1 MPWCRRSS
9 VVAFGAGVVALSAVV
24 ALLAGCAYVRPPK
37 PPTLGIPV
45 KIVALSAVERGSDLV
60 VEFLAPAETTD
71 KAVLKVLPQFD
82 LRAGPEGPNW
92 EATARRIEV
101 PAAEPGPVHVKV
113 PAAPW
118 VGQSIELRVR
128 AAGKHGRFG
137 QWSDAVRFKVV
148 PPLAK
153 PALKVEEALHAVRL
167 SWPAAPGADFRVYR
181 IAPPEPQPSLA
192 ATVKT
197 PEYIDSQIQYGKT
210 YVYSVQA
217 VMASGNSEAQSEV
230 SGSISIMPEGRFP
243 PPVPEGLAGIAGVSS
258 IELTWNPDNDTDF
271 GGYYLYRSVN
281 GGAFERIGEL
291 LAAPVYSDHAIETGK
306 HYRYQV
312 SAVNRRGDESAKS
325 PIVEMVAP

>member
-1 MPWCRRSS
+1 ML
-9 VVAFGAGVVALSAVV
+9 G
-24 ALLAGCAYVRPPK
+24 GCAYVRPPK

-45 KIVALSAVERGSDLV
+45 KIVAFSAVERGSDLV

-71 KAVLKVLPQFD
+71 GAVLKFLPQFD

-101 PAAEPGPVHVKV
+101 PAATPGPVHVQV

-128 AAGKHGRFG
+128 AAGKHGRLG

-153 PALKVEEALHAVRL
+153 PALKVEDVPHGVRL
-167 SWPAAPGADFRVYR
+167 SWPASPGADFRVYR
-181 IAPPEPQPSLA
+181 IAPPEAQPSLV

-197 PEYIDSQIQYGKT
+197 PEYVDNQIQYGKT

-217 VMASGNSEAQSEV
+217 VIVSGNSEAESEA
-230 SGSISIMPEGRFP
+230 SDSISIAPEGRFP
-243 PPVPEGLAGIAGVSS
+243 PPVPEGLAAIAGVSS
-258 IELTWNPDNDTDF
+258 IELSWNPDNDTDLR
-271 GGYYLYRSVN
+271 GYYLYRSVN
-281 GGAFERIGEL
+281 GGPFERIGDV
-291 LAAPVYSDHAIETGK
+291 LATPAYSDHAIEAGK
-306 HYRYQV
+306 RYRYQV
-312 SAVNRRGDESAKS
+312 SAVSLRGKESATS
-325 PIVEMVAP
+325 SIVEMVAP

>member
-9 VVAFGAGVVALSAVV
+9 VVAFSAGVTW
-24 ALLAGCAYVRPPK
+24 LAGCAYVRPPK
-37 PPTLGIPV
+37 PPTLGIPI
-45 KIVALSAVERGSDLV
+45 KIAALSAVERGSDLV
-60 VEFLAPAETTD
+60 VDFLAPAETTD
-71 KAVLKVLPQFD
+71 KAVLKILPQFD

-101 PAAEPGPVHVKV
+101 PAANPGPVRVQV

-153 PALKVEEALHAVRL
+153 PALKVEEVPHGVSL
-167 SWPAAPGADFRVYR
+167 SWPASAGADFRVYR
-181 IAPPEPQPSLA
+181 TVPPETQPALV

-197 PEYIDSQIQYGKT
+197 PEYVDNQIQYGRT

-217 VMASGNSEAQSEV
+217 VVASGNSEAESEA
-230 SGSISIMPEGRFP
+230 SESILVAPESRFP
-243 PPVPEGLAGIAGVSS
+243 PPVPEGLATIPGVSS
-258 IELTWNPDNDTDF
+258 IELTWNPDNDTDLS
-271 GGYYLYRSVN
+271 GYYVYRSVN
-281 GGAFERIGEL
+281 GGPFARIGDL
-291 LAAPVYSDHAIETGK
+291 LATPAYSDRAIETGK
-306 HYRYQV
+306 RYRYQV
-312 SAVNRRGDESAKS
+312 SAVSVRGKESAAS
-325 PIVEMVAP
+325 SIVEVGAP

>member
-9 VVAFGAGVVALSAVV
+9 VVAFSAGVAW
-24 ALLAGCAYVRPPK
+24 LAGCAYVRPPK

-71 KAVLKVLPQFD
+71 AAVLKILPQFD
-82 LRAGPEGPNW
+82 LRAGPGGPNW

-101 PAAEPGPVHVKV
+101 PAATPGPVHVQV

-128 AAGKHGRFG
+128 AAGRHGRFG
-137 QWSDAVRFKVV
+137 QWSDAIRFQVV

-153 PALKVEEALHAVRL
+153 PAPKAEEVPHGVRL
-167 SWPAAPGADFRVYR
+167 SWAASPGADFRVYR
-181 IAPPEPQPSLA
+181 IAPPEPQPLLV

-197 PEYIDSQIQYGKT
+197 PEYIDNQIQYGKT
-210 YVYSVQA
+210 YVYSVQS
-217 VMASGNSEAQSEV
+217 VIASGNSEAESEI
-230 SGSISIMPEGRFP
+230 SDSISIAPEGRFP

-258 IELTWNPDNDTDF
+258 IELSWNPDNDADL

-281 GGAFERIGEL
+281 GGPFERIGEL
-291 LAAPVYSDHAIETGK
+291 LATPAYSDRAMESGK

-312 SAVNRRGDESAKS
+312 SAVNRHGDESARS

>member
-9 VVAFGAGVVALSAVV
+9 VVALSAGI

-37 PPTLGIPV
+37 PPTLGFPLR
-45 KIVALSAVERGSDLV
+45 IVELGAVERGSDLV
-60 VEFLAPAETTD
+60 IDFLAPAATTD
-71 KAVLKVLPQFD
+71 QAVLKILSQID

-101 PAAEPGPVHVKV
+101 PAPKPGPMHVQV

-128 AAGKHGRFG
+128 ASGKRGRFG

-153 PALKVEEALHAVRL
+153 PALKVEEVPHGVGLT
-167 SWPAAPGADFRVYR
+167 WPASPGAGFRVYR
-181 IAPPEPQPSLA
+181 VAPGDPQPALL
-192 ATVKT
+192 ATVQT
-197 PEYIDSQIQYGKT
+197 PEYTDSQIQYGKA

-217 VMASGNSEAQSEV
+217 FVASGNSEAESDASE
-230 SGSISIMPEGRFP
+230 SISIAPEGRFP
-243 PPVPEGLAGIAGVSS
+243 PTVPEGLAAIAGVSS
-258 IELTWNPDNDTDF
+258 IELSWNPETEPDLR
-271 GGYYLYRSVN
+271 GYYLYRSVN
-281 GGAFERIGEL
+281 GGPFEKLGDL
-291 LAAPVYSDHAIETGK
+291 LATPAYGDRAIETGK

-312 SAVNRRGDESAKS
+312 SAVNQRGHESARS
-325 PIVEMVAP
+325 PIVEMTAP

>member
-9 VVAFGAGVVALSAVV
+9 VVAFSAGV

-37 PPTLGIPV
+37 PPTLGIPL

-60 VEFLAPAETTD
+60 VEFLAPAGTTD
-71 KAVLKVLPQFD
+71 KAVLKILPQFD

-101 PAAEPGPVHVKV
+101 PAAVPGPVHVQT

-137 QWSDAVRFKVV
+137 QWSDAVRFNVI

-153 PALKVEEALHAVRL
+153 PALKVEEVPHGVRL
-167 SWPAAPGADFRVYR
+167 SWAASPGADFRVYR
-181 IAPPEPQPSLA
+181 VAPPETEPALV

-197 PEYIDSQIQYGKT
+197 PEYVDNQIQYGRT

-217 VMASGNSEAQSEV
+217 AVVSGNSEAQSET
-230 SGSISIMPEGRFP
+230 SDSISIAPEGRFP
-243 PPVPEGLAGIAGVSS
+243 PPVPEGLAAIAGVSS
-258 IELTWNPDNDTDF
+258 IELSWNPDNDTDLR
-271 GGYYLYRSVN
+271 GYYVYRSVN
-281 GGAFERIGEL
+281 GEPFAKIGDL
-291 LAAPVYSDHAIETGK
+291 LATPAYSDRAIESGK

-312 SAVNRRGDESAKS
+312 SAVSVRGKESTAS
-325 PIVEMVAP
+325 SIVEMVAP